1 MGSSKRQLK
10 SDRVP
15 VFEDEL
21 GVYLDEANR
30 DPEFRAAYEDEM
42 LRHKLLDSLVSLR
55 KALKLTQSEIAK
67 RMQVRQPTVSGFE
80 TEASD
85 PKFSTVQRYARAVG
99 ARILARVDL
108 PADCDWVTPGV
119 TGYRRDASDVV
130 NIPHSKVSEGDGAR
144 RWAENAKAI
153 SDSSQWTLGA

>member
-1 MGSSKRQLK
+1 MGSSKRQPK
-10 SDRVP
+10 SDSVP
-15 VFEDEL
+15 VFDDEF
-21 GVYLDEANR
+21 GAYLDEANR
-30 DPEFRAAYEDEM
+30 DPEFRAAYEDEVF
-42 LRHKLLDSLVSLR
+42 RHKLLDSLVALR

-99 ARILARVDL
+99 ARILTRIDL
-108 PADCDWVTPGV
+108 PADCDWVTPGAA
-119 TGYRRDASDVV
+119 GYRRDASDVV
-130 NIPHSKVSEGDGAR
+130 NIPHSKVSEGDVAR
-144 RWAENAKAI
+144 RWAANSQAV